1 MCETINCWSK
11 ERRILS
17 TSLSSIRGGDAG
29 LRDWTKHAKYDRSS
43 IDENDDEY
51 YNDNDDDNIIAQ
63 YNISREGAIKRNI
76 RNSSP
81 ECSAVSIVTLRQE
94 DLENISTNHHHHHD
108 HDSSSRCYEQQVLKC
123 RISTEWNNNG
133 TYISFAD
140 RAMIDWTRAWY
151 SNSSCSND
159 SDNSGGSTTML
170 GENLIVEKGGNMFS
184 SSSSSSSLIMYHLSG
199 WCTTNNC
206 SSTNSSN
213 ARPKVSRRENKVVK
227 KMDSNHEPIS
237 SIMVVIFLSIVVAQF
252 WNMYGL

>member
-1 MCETINCWSK
+1 VCETINCWSK

-76 RNSSP
+76 RNSSS

-108 HDSSSRCYEQQVLKC
+108 HESSSRCYEQQVLKC

-140 RAMIDWTRAWY
+140 RAMIDWKRAWY

-170 GENLIVEKGGNMFS
+170 GENMIVEKGGNMFS
-184 SSSSSSSLIMYHLSG
+184 SSSSSSLIMHHLSG